1 MNTNEKTSTQDNE
14 EGKPWWHYGH
24 AWLVFGGPAAVVVA
38 SLFTVYLAVSTRDTL
53 VDENYYNKGININ
66 QQLDANAEQL
76 SNAARNA
83 LEPAQL
89 ARNHAATG
97 VHTED

>member
-1 MNTNEKTSTQDNE
+1 MQSNSRQTKKHSE
-14 EGKPWWHYGH
+14 EGNPWWKHGY

-38 SLFTVYLAVSTRDTL
+38 SLFTVYIAVSTRDTL
-53 VDENYYNKGININ
+53 VDENYYDKGININ
-66 QQLDANAEQL
+66 EQL
-76 SNAARNA
+76 NVDSKSLSNEARNA

-97 VHTED
+97 VHSE